1 MLRRFTFDD
10 RGQDLIEY
18 ALLGAFIGIVG
29 IVAWTNVG
37 SAIFTTYSGWDSGVQ
52 TISAG
57 LLRPVNP
64 VISAFV

>member
-52 TISAG
+52 TISATT
-57 LLRPVNP
+57 PDP
-64 VISAFV
+64 ISAGS